1 MCSME
6 GTWDGRGTDSEGR
19 FQGGGGGCTRVV
31 VEVGLVGCG

>member
-19 FQGGGGGCTRVV
+19 FHRGGGGTRVA